1 MESDCF
7 WFLFEEEVC
16 FIRTLFFFVV
26 IHLLLEI
33 PTKSV
38 HGFQMEPLRR
48 TSRNVHQNV
57 KVYLSYNDHD
67 L

>member
-7 WFLFEEEVC
+7 WFLIEKEVC

-33 PTKSV
+33 LTKSV
-38 HGFQMEPLRR
+38 HGFQMEPVGR
-48 TSRNVHQNV
+48 TGRNVYQNV